1 MALVSEC
8 HRLDLVGN
16 VLFESIF
23 EINLASLG
31 TKNGTLVLKRFVRS
45 VIRDSILIKIINVKH
60 CQEVVWLQT

>member
-1 MALVSEC
+1 MIF
-8 HRLDLVGN
+8 
-16 VLFESIF
+16 FESIF